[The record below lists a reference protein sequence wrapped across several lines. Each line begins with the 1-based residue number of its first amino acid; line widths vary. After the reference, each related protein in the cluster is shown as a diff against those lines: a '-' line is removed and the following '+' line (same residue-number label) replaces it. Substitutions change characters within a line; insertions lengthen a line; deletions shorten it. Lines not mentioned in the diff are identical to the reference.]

1 LAKVEEVM
9 SRGVDLV
16 LSSSTVQHAAQ
27 QMAEHDVGA
36 VLVGSADGLEGI
48 LTDRD
53 IILRVVVEGKHPAR
67 TSVREVMSPT
77 LFCCKPDDTVEAAL
91 AEMRER
97 QIRRMP
103 VQDEA
108 GEFLGVVTLSDL
120 AKAVDSPERIE
131 TALREISEPHR
142 RKKAPEEEPPAD
154 AAEAPG
160 PPRAA

>member
-1 LAKVEEVM
+1 LAKVEDVM

-16 LSSSTVQHAAQ
+16 LSSSTVQHAAN
-27 QMAEHDVGA
+27 QMAERDVGA

-53 IILRVVVEGKHPAR
+53 IILRVVVEGKHPAK
-67 TSVREVMSPT
+67 TSVREVMSPN
-77 LFCCKPDDTVEAAL
+77 LFSCRPDDTVEAAL

-97 QIRRMP
+97 QIRRLP
-103 VQDEA
+103 VLRES

-142 RKKAPEEEPPAD
+142 RRKPSEEEPPAA
-154 AAEAPG
+154 AAEKPG
-160 PPRAA
+160 PPQAA